1 MPKFRLNKLVR
12 DKLRDEYTS
21 LNQKASYRQLTTAEH
36 GEALKHKIIEE
47 VNEISLDAS
56 SEAIASELADV
67 QQVLQDLMDAYGIL
81 ASDVEELRKK
91 KFDKKGGFSEATFV
105 ETLELESSDEW
116 VEYYRKD
123 PERFK
128 EEA

>member
-12 DKLRDEYTS
+12 DKLRDEYTA

-36 GEALKHKIIEE
+36 GEALKSKIVEE

-67 QQVLQDLMDAYGIL
+67 QQVLKDLMDAYGIL
-81 ASDVEELRKK
+81 AEDVEALRKR
-91 KFDKKGGFSEATFV
+91 KFDKKGGFAEATFV

-128 EEA
+128 EEQ